1 LLDGLE
7 GKVALVTGA
16 GRGLGR
22 AEALELAR
30 HGARLVVNDYGKG
43 RHGEDEADSPAEQVV
58 EEIKAMGGEAVADHG
73 DVADWDAA
81 RAMVHRGIDEWG
93 SLDILVNNAGF
104 MRDRMMFSMTEDE
117 FDSVVRVHLK
127 GHFCTLRHTTEW
139 WREKG
144 KETGSV
150 YGRVIN
156 TTSESGIGQSAG
168 QPNYGAAKAGILQLT
183 TTAALAMAKYGVTAN
198 AIAPRA
204 RTRLTEDNNAFTSQP
219 VAEGAE
225 WDHLGPDNVTP
236 LVAFLASP
244 ASANVSGQ
252 LFVVWGKTIR
262 VMQQPMI
269 AGQFVADEPWT
280 SDTVGEKLAPFF
292 ADRRPV
298 ADGYA
303 VDLLSEYWRYGPDG
317 APA

>member
-1 LLDGLE
+1 VLEGLS

-30 HGARLVVNDYGKG
+30 HGARLVVNDFGMG
-43 RHGEDEADSPAEQVV
+43 RHGEDESESPAEQVV
-58 EEIKAMGGEAVADHG
+58 EEIRAMGGEAVADHG
-73 DVADWDAA
+73 DVADWDSA

-104 MRDRMMFSMTEDE
+104 MRDRMMFSMSEEE

-127 GHFCTLRHTTEW
+127 GHFCTLRHATEW

-144 KETGSV
+144 KETGQV
-150 YGRVIN
+150 YGRIIN